1 MGRPCLMRPR
11 RLHAN
16 LKARFPARRLLLPSR
31 FGFGTS
37 GIMGAAFTRSGRL
50 RLLETALEQGIH
62 HFDTAPL
69 YGQGEAETL
78 LGVFARGRRD
88 RITITTKFGLLPTPR
103 AALLRPLLPLARIVN
118 RRLLIPLQQRPRPQP
133 PAAPLSAIPA
143 PPPPPAPDP
152 APQQQPPPQPAVP
165 YTPAVLRQQVE
176 RSLRALQSDWIDY
189 YLLHECQ
196 LPFLNEGVLACL
208 NDLVAEGKIRHYGLG
223 TGRGA
228 SRQIL
233 EAQPGRPW
241 IVQIPDRW
249 HDTDTAWFAQQGTP
263 PLFTHSALRL
273 GLATGDATAEALCQ
287 RWAAITQQSPQ
298 RAGLLSELLLAI
310 ALVSN
315 PHGCVIFSSRHRTH
329 IRGNGP
335 LPERQAELAPAVA
348 QLLQE
353 MGGPQPAP
361 SPANA
366 LSAG

>member
-1 MGRPCLMRPR
+1 
-11 RLHAN
+11 
-16 LKARFPARRLLLPSR
+16 
-31 FGFGTS
+31 
-37 GIMGAAFTRSGRL
+37 MGAALTRSGRL

-69 YGQGEAETL
+69 YGQGEAESL

-88 RITITTKFGLLPTPR
+88 RITITTKFGLLPMQRP
-103 AALLRPLLPLARIVN
+103 ALLRPLLPMARIVN
-118 RRLLIPLQQRPRPQP
+118 RRLLIPLQQRPRRTP
-133 PAAPLSAIPA
+133 PAAAPA
-143 PPPPPAPDP
+143 PTPTPAPAAAAAPTP
-152 APQQQPPPQPAVP
+152 APQPAVP

-196 LPFLNEGVLACL
+196 LPFLNEGVLTCL
-208 NDLVAEGKIRHYGLG
+208 DDLVKEGKIRHYGLG

-233 EAQPGRPW
+233 EALPGRPW

-249 HDTDTAWFAQQGTP
+249 HDTDTAWFAHQSAP

-273 GLATGDATAEALCQ
+273 GLAAGDGTAEALCQ
-287 RWAAITQQSPQ
+287 RWAAITQQPPQ
-298 RAGLLSELLLAI
+298 RAGLLGELLLAI
-310 ALVSN
+310 ALIRN
-315 PHGCVIFSSRHRTH
+315 PQGCVIFSSRHRAH
-329 IRGNGP
+329 IRANGP
-335 LPERQAELAPAVA
+335 LPTRQAELAPAVA
-348 QLLQE
+348 QLLQA

-361 SPANA
+361 APASA